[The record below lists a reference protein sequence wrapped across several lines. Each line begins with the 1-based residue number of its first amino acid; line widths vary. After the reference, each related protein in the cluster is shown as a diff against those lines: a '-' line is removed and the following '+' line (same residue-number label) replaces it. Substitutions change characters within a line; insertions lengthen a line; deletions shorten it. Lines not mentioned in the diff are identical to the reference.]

1 VAFAGER
8 DPAGLLD
15 FLTDVHGDLAMP
27 AYTRVHRLLRLVLLV
42 QTGRHRAKEL
52 ADLCGTST
60 RNIYRDLK
68 ELEGAGLPVRF
79 DRRSG
84 CYRLEAGFHLPP
96 MQLAIE
102 ECLAISLLAEQL
114 GGRRQLPFLAEA
126 MHALRKIE
134 AQLPA
139 PIRERIEAD
148 RGSLEVRTA
157 AAEPFDQH
165 RDVYEKVRRAIR
177 DRAVLEV
184 AYEPATSTTGRGE
197 QRFSL
202 EPYAL
207 FFSVRAWYVVGRRQD
222 TGDLRSLKLSRFASI
237 KSTGDRYRIPK
248 SFSLDAHLGNAWRM
262 IRGGS
267 DAKVELRFDAEFAAT
282 VSDTIWHRTQEV
294 RHHADGS
301 CTLEFTVSGLDEIS
315 WWVLSMGPHCEVVR
329 PKALADRVRD
339 LAAKTVDRYA
349 APAKRRARR

>member
-1 VAFAGER
+1 
-8 DPAGLLD
+8 
-15 FLTDVHGDLAMP
+15 MP

-52 ADLCGTST
+52 AEACSTSS

-79 DRRSG
+79 DRKSG

-96 MQLAIE
+96 MQLTIE

-114 GGRRQLPFLAEA
+114 GGRKQIPFLGEA

-139 PIRERIEAD
+139 PIRERIEND

-157 AAEPFDQH
+157 AAEPADQH
-165 RDVYEKVRRAIR
+165 RDVYEKVHRAIR
-177 DRAVLEV
+177 DRVALEV
-184 AYEPATSTTGRGE
+184 AYEPATSSGGRGE
-197 QRFSL
+197 RRFVL

-207 FFSVRAWYVVGRRQD
+207 FFSVRAWYVVGRRRD
-222 TGDLRSLKLSRFASI
+222 TDDLRSLKLSRFASI
-237 KSTGDRYRIPK
+237 QETGERYRIPK

-262 IRGGS
+262 IRGTR
-267 DAKVELRFDAEFAAT
+267 DIKVELRFDAEFAAT
-282 VSDTIWHRTQEV
+282 VSDTIWHRTQEA

-301 CTLEFTVSGLDEIS
+301 CTLEFTVSGFDEIA
-315 WWVLSMGPHCEVVR
+315 WWILSMGPHCEVVR
-329 PKALADRVRD
+329 PKALAERVRD
-339 LAAKTVDRYA
+339 LAARTVERYEGT
-349 APAKRRARR
+349 AKRPERR

>member
-1 VAFAGER
+1 
-8 DPAGLLD
+8 
-15 FLTDVHGDLAMP
+15 MP

-52 ADLCGTST
+52 ADACSTSP

-79 DRRSG
+79 DRKSG

-96 MQLAIE
+96 MQLTIE

-114 GGRRQLPFLAEA
+114 GGRKQIPFLAEA

-139 PIRERIEAD
+139 PIRERIDGD

-157 AAEPFDQH
+157 AAEPVDQH
-165 RDVYEKVRRAIR
+165 RDVYEKIHRAIR
-177 DRAVLEV
+177 DRAALDV
-184 AYEPATSTTGRGE
+184 AYEPATSGGGE
-197 QRFSL
+197 RRFVL

-207 FFSVRAWYVVGRRQD
+207 FFSVRAWYVVGRRRD
-222 TGDLRSLKLSRFASI
+222 TDDLRSLKLSRFASL
-237 KSTGDRYRIPK
+237 KENGERYRIPK
-248 SFSLDAHLGNAWRM
+248 SFSLDTHLGNAWRM
-262 IRGGS
+262 IRG
-267 DAKVELRFDAEFAAT
+267 APEVKVELRFDAEFAAT
-282 VSDTIWHRTQEV
+282 VSDTIWHRTQEA

-301 CTLEFTVSGLDEIS
+301 CTLEFTVSGFEEIA
-315 WWVLSMGPHCEVVR
+315 WWILSMGPHCEVVR
-329 PKALADRVRD
+329 PKALAERVRD
-339 LAAKTVDRYA
+339 LAARTADRYA
-349 APAKRRARR
+349 KSAKRRERR

>member
-1 VAFAGER
+1 
-8 DPAGLLD
+8 
-15 FLTDVHGDLAMP
+15 MP

-52 ADLCGTST
+52 ADLCRTST

-68 ELEGAGLPVRF
+68 ELEGAGIPVRF
-79 DRRSG
+79 DRASG
-84 CYRLEAGFHLPP
+84 CYRLAAGFHLPP

-102 ECLAISLLAEQL
+102 ECLAISLLVEQL
-114 GGRRQLPFLAEA
+114 GGRRQIPFLGEA

-139 PIRERIEAD
+139 PIRERIDAD

-157 AAEPFDQH
+157 AAEPADQH

-177 DRAVLEV
+177 DGTALEV
-184 AYEPATSTTGRGE
+184 AYEPATSNSERRE
-197 QRFSL
+197 RRFSF

-207 FFSVRAWYVVGRRQD
+207 FFSVRAWYVVGRRGD

-237 KSTGDRYRIPK
+237 RETAERYRIPK
-248 SFSLDAHLGNAWRM
+248 SFSLDKHLGNAWRM
-262 IRGGS
+262 IRGGADS
-267 DAKVELRFDAEFAAT
+267 KVEIRFDAEFAAT

-294 RHHADGS
+294 HHHADGT
-301 CTLEFTVSGLDEIS
+301 CTLEFTVSGFDEIA
-315 WWVLSMGPHCEVVR
+315 WWVLSMGPHCEVLK

-339 LAAKTVDRYA
+339 LAARTADRYA
-349 APAKRRARR
+349 APAKGRRHNRPPRAGGADTR

>member
-1 VAFAGER
+1 
-8 DPAGLLD
+8 
-15 FLTDVHGDLAMP
+15 MP

-52 ADLCGTST
+52 ADACSTSP

-79 DRRSG
+79 DRKSG

-96 MQLAIE
+96 MQLTIE

-114 GGRRQLPFLAEA
+114 GGRKQIPFLGEA

-139 PIRERIEAD
+139 PIRERIEND
-148 RGSLEVRTA
+148 RGRLEVRTA
-157 AAEPFDQH
+157 AAEPADQH
-165 RDVYEKVRRAIR
+165 RDVYEKVHRAIR
-177 DRAVLEV
+177 DRVALEV
-184 AYEPATSTTGRGE
+184 AYEPATSTGGRGE
-197 QRFSL
+197 RRFVL

-207 FFSVRAWYVVGRRQD
+207 FFSVRAWYVVGRRRD
-222 TGDLRSLKLSRFASI
+222 TDDLRSLKLSRFSSI
-237 KSTGDRYRIPK
+237 QETGERYRIPK

-262 IRGGS
+262 IRGEPEV
-267 DAKVELRFDAEFAAT
+267 AVELRFDAEFAAT
-282 VSDTIWHRTQEV
+282 VSDTIWHRTQEA

-301 CTLEFTVSGLDEIS
+301 CTLEFTVSGFDEIA
-315 WWVLSMGPHCEVVR
+315 WWILSMGPHCEVIR

-339 LAAKTVDRYA
+339 LAARTADRYA
-349 APAKRRARR
+349 APAKPGRRR